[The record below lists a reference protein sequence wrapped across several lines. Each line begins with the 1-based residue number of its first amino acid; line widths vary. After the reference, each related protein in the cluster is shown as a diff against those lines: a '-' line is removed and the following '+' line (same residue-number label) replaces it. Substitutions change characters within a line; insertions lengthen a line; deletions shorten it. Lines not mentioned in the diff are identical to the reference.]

1 MHKDPLEAERDF
13 RQRIERAAESRR
25 QSQRSRQWLRTI
37 ARPLFKR
44 PGLVLLLVVL
54 VGLGSF
60 LILIFG
66 VVIKWT
72 DAYACTLD
80 EARRSPVLIA
90 ELGESIEAGFFA
102 WGHWE
107 KGTVTQAGFRTSVA
121 GPKGEGTLRVQLY
134 SSPIG
139 SSLRMELEKDGRTQ
153 QVYSGPTQCR

>member
-1 MHKDPLEAERDF
+1 MRKDPLEAERDF
-13 RQRIERAAESRR
+13 RQQIERAAESRR
-25 QSQRSRQWLRTI
+25 QAERSRHWLRTLTL
-37 ARPLFKR
+37 PFFKR
-44 PGLVLLLVVL
+44 PGLILLLVAV

-60 LILIFG
+60 LIFIFG

-72 DAYACTLD
+72 NAYACTLD
-80 EARRSPVLIA
+80 EARRSAVVIA
-90 ELGESIEAGFFA
+90 ELGEPIEAGFFA

-107 KGTVTQAGFRTSVA
+107 KSTVTEARFRTTFA

-139 SSLRMELEKDGRTQ
+139 SSLWMELEKDGRTQ